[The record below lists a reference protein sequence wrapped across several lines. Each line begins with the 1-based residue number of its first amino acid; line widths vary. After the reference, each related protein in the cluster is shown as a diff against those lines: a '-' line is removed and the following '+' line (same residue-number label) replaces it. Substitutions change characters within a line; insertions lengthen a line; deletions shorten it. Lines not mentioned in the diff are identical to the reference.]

1 LSDKQEIR
9 TIDFKTKSLEIAG
22 AKGLHDFKASNG
34 FLRGFCARYNIKCKE
49 LEGEAGSVDEST
61 IQEWFSKVSNMI
73 EDYEDKDVYNLDE
86 TGLFYKAERG
96 KSFVTGNES
105 ANP

>member
-1 LSDKQEIR
+1 LRDKQEIR

-34 FLRGFCARYNIKCKE
+34 FLRGFYARYNIKCKE